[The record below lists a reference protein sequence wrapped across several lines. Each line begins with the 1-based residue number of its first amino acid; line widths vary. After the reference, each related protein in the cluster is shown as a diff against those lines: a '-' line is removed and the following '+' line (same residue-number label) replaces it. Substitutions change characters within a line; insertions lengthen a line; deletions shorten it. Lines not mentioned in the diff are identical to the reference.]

1 MEMNNSMDID
11 SDQPIEFPVLS
22 YEEEREKEFCLRK
35 AAETTN
41 NTRPQDGNNEVFSIQ
56 ANHGNYI
63 PSDSTHI
70 QTPRVDDDN
79 VINIQLPYDPNSPME
94 PDLWS
99 GNFQSISLHGSVK
112 HIALDLKNIKQSLN
126 FMARYISNKKVN
138 PKSSNNLNDFDSIGD
153 TVWNF
158 LSSVYQSSW
167 DSLYT
172 NNWSKSLRE
181 KILAKLTPRVVPS
194 TSNKS
199 IKNPTPVTIN
209 KASLLPS
216 LLAKTKKEVNVIS
229 KFFLP
234 NKPMV
239 ENNINGNTNNSGKS
253 YAQTT
258 KTSNKTSD
266 VLKIKDMFSSLNAQK
281 VDQVNNIVNGQV
293 KPKPRIKMTTKGP
306 SRKQVI
312 IPMNGENISS
322 FMKSSSLHIA
332 NLNRLLHNAK
342 SDVLTDYIC
351 SDPIGITIVTNKV
364 SQQSDMAI
372 INNYVKSLDN
382 INSLQVD
389 EPHHPKSK
397 SYLKI
402 IGIPF
407 FPHANSQERLTLND
421 IEMILK

>member
-1 MEMNNSMDID
+1 MSIRETANKFTFQTSFITIISSINQQTFLPSVNVSNNTEMDHSTGTNPVNNIDTRDRFPQRLKNLSRDSSMSSTVSSTIYHKRMEMNNSMDID

-172 NNWSKSLRE
+172 NN
-181 KILAKLTPRVVPS
+181 
-194 TSNKS
+194 
-199 IKNPTPVTIN
+199 
-209 KASLLPS
+209 
-216 LLAKTKKEVNVIS
+216 
-229 KFFLP
+229 
-234 NKPMV
+234 
-239 ENNINGNTNNSGKS
+239 
-253 YAQTT
+253 
-258 KTSNKTSD
+258 
-266 VLKIKDMFSSLNAQK
+266 
-281 VDQVNNIVNGQV
+281 
-293 KPKPRIKMTTKGP
+293 
-306 SRKQVI
+306 
-312 IPMNGENISS
+312 
-322 FMKSSSLHIA
+322 
-332 NLNRLLHNAK
+332 
-342 SDVLTDYIC
+342 
-351 SDPIGITIVTNKV
+351 
-364 SQQSDMAI
+364 
-372 INNYVKSLDN
+372 
-382 INSLQVD
+382 
-389 EPHHPKSK
+389 
-397 SYLKI
+397 
-402 IGIPF
+402 
-407 FPHANSQERLTLND
+407 
-421 IEMILK
+421 